1 MKKIIVA
8 KKKLGAISTA
18 LLFFLLMFALVGPSF
33 ATVEKNDNRESRK
46 EIRNV
51 MQAAKAKHKQAA
63 RGAVVYKA
71 YCVLCHGAE
80 GGGSSR
86 MNKLHS
92 DVSLKISNLSS
103 AEYDEIIREGGA
115 ALGRSE
121 FMPGWKSEL
130 TQEQIDD
137 VVVYLALL
145 NDPVR
150 RGEVVFKTNCILCHG
165 LDGTGQGRAS
175 SFFDPPP
182 ADLTQSDK
190 NSDYKKM
197 IITQGG
203 KAMGRSDGMPVWGDQ
218 LSEQEI
224 DDVVAYVDTLSIL
237 NGNAGSVK
245 SFVSVDKPGQKQK
258 RKSKRKKR
266 HDETQSVI
274 HSAKLKANQAQRG
287 GLVYKAYCV
296 LCHGA
301 QGKGSNRMKRLHSD
315 LQLGITKGS
324 PEYYETII
332 RGGGGAVGKSEFMP
346 IWNDE
351 LTQEQIDD
359 VVVYLSLLNDSVQ
372 RGEVVFKTNCVLC
385 HGVKGDGKGRAAV
398 LFDPPPADL
407 TRSDKNEDYKRMIV
421 TLGGAA
427 LGRSSMMPQ
436 WGLELDEKEIDDVVN
451 YLGSILVISTPE

>member
-1 MKKIIVA
+1 MKNIIVA
-8 KKKLGAISTA
+8 QKNLGAVNTA
-18 LLFFLLMFALVGPSF
+18 LFIFLLVFALVGQSF
-33 ATVEKNDNRESRK
+33 AAMESSDSRDSRK

-51 MQAAKAKHKQAA
+51 MKAAKAKYKQAA

-80 GGGSSR
+80 GMGGSR

-103 AEYDEIIREGGA
+103 AEYDEIIRKGGA

-121 FMPGWKSEL
+121 YMPGWESEL

-165 LDGTGQGRAS
+165 LDGAGQGRAS

-182 ADLTQSDK
+182 ADLTRSDK
-190 NSDYKKM
+190 NSEYKKM

-218 LSEQEI
+218 LSEREI
-224 DDVVAYVDTLSIL
+224 DDVVAYVDTLSMSS
-237 NGNAGSVK
+237 GNANPAQ
-245 SFVSVDKPGQKQK
+245 SFVSVDKPDGKKK

-266 HDETQSVI
+266 HDETQAVI
-274 HSAKLKANQAQRG
+274 QSAKLKANQAQRG

-315 LQLGITKGS
+315 LQLEITKRS
-324 PEYYETII
+324 SEYYELII
-332 RGGGGAVGKSEFMP
+332 RGGGDAVGKSEFMP
-346 IWNDE
+346 TWDDE
-351 LTQEQIDD
+351 LTQEQVDD
-359 VVVYLSLLNDSVQ
+359 VVAYLSLLNDSVR
-372 RGEVVFKTNCVLC
+372 RGEVIFKTNCVLC

-436 WGLELDEKEIDDVVN
+436 WGLELDEKEIDDVVS
-451 YLGSILVISTPE
+451 YLGAILITPASD